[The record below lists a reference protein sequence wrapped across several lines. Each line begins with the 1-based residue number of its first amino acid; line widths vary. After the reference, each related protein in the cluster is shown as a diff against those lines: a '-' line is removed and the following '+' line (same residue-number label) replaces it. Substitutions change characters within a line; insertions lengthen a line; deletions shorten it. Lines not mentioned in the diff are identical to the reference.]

1 MQIYLVGGAVRDEL
15 LGLPIGERD
24 YVVVGATVSMML
36 AQGFVQVGRDFP
48 VFLHPDTHEEYAL
61 ARTERK
67 VAAGY
72 QGFQVFASP
81 EVSLEEDLQ
90 RRDLTINAMARGDDQ
105 VLIDPYGGQN
115 DLKARVFRHVGPA
128 FVEDPVRVLR
138 LARFSAQFTD
148 FSIAQE
154 TVELMDR
161 MVASGELDA
170 LVPER
175 VWQEVMRGLKQA
187 QPSRMLAVLK
197 QTRVLGRLM
206 PELSL
211 DDPRAAGVLRLI
223 DTAWSLD
230 RQHTLNTDQLAQMR
244 FAWLMTLCPASSI
257 SGIGERLRVPQEFTQ
272 LAMLSC
278 SHQDLLAAIATTPS
292 PQDRAGVLLELIQR
306 CDAIRRGPR
315 FELCTRVWAA
325 LGWADAELL
334 TLASNA
340 ARLVDGGAIAKTLPG
355 GSQDIALAIQ
365 AARKAAIA
373 QALIQ
378 K

>member
-1 MQIYLVGGAVRDEL
+1 MQIYLVGGAVRDAL
-15 LGLPIGERD
+15 LGLPQGERD
-24 YVVVGATVSMML
+24 YVVVGATVPMML
-36 AQGFVQVGRDFP
+36 QQGFVQVGRDFP

-90 RRDLTINAMARGDDQ
+90 RRDLTINAMARGDDG
-105 VLIDPYGGQN
+105 VLIDPYGGQK
-115 DLKARVFRHVGPA
+115 DLTARVFRHVGPA

-148 FSIAQE
+148 FSIAPE

-175 VWQEVMRGLKQA
+175 VWQEVVRGLKQA

-197 QTRVLGRLM
+197 QTRVLTRLM
-206 PELSL
+206 PELQL
-211 DDPRAAGVLRLI
+211 DDPKAVEVFRLI
-223 DTAWSLD
+223 DTALGSGFQPD
-230 RQHTLNTDQLAQMR
+230 LNTDQLALLR

-257 SGIGERLRVPQEFTQ
+257 SEIGERLRVPLEFTQ
-272 LAMLSC
+272 LAMLC
-278 SHQDLLAAIATTPS
+278 CLHQDLLAAIKTTHS
-292 PQDRAGVLLELIQR
+292 PEARASVLLELMQR
-306 CDAIRRGPR
+306 CDAIRRAPR
-315 FELCTRVWAA
+315 FDLCIRAWAA
-325 LGWADAELL
+325 LGWADADLL
-334 TLASNA
+334 TLAANA
-340 ARLVDGGAIAKTLPG
+340 ARSVDGGAIAKTLPG
-355 GSQDIALAIQ
+355 DSQNIGQAIQ

-373 QALIQ
+373 RALVQ